1 MSEDTKA
8 KAPRRT
14 QQDIVNEALAELTKS
29 GDLNTIQDMAD
40 WKWFDGGKEEY
51 SSERIQTIKTM
62 AAANLNTYE
71 KVKLVLEKEYKKHIS
86 LKKKE
91 DKVKF

>member
-1 MSEDTKA
+1 MSEDTTP
-8 KAPRRT
+8 KAPRRS
-14 QQDIVNEALAELTKS
+14 QKDIVTEALAELISS
-29 GDLNTIQDMAD
+29 GDLSTIQSIAD
-40 WKWFDGGKEEY
+40 WKWFDGGKEVY

-71 KVKLVLEKEYKKHIS
+71 KVKLILEKEYKKHLS